1 MLITSPRKLSV
12 LENFRARHLRPAS
25 LSRHPDA
32 LSKDSTAGLPR
43 SAKIARQDCHR
54 QPRSANIAQ
63 ELQLKLVKTPI
74 LAQNAV
80 FNPVLR
86 LFLPQNPG
94 GPGINFKYTENFLQ
108 NSLKFQ
114 LY

>member
-1 MLITSPRKLSV
+1 MDQNVNNFAAQVVRFGKLPP
-12 LENFRARHLRPAS
+12 RHLRQAS
-25 LSRHPDA
+25 LSRYRRA
-32 LSKDSTAGLPR
+32 R
-43 SAKIARQDCHR
+43 SASIARQDCHR